1 MSAAENTQTLATEA
15 RCLAPNCGRKL
26 TSPES
31 IARGMGPRCW
41 AKSCA
46 AVKTADLTPWTPS
59 QIEDAE
65 QAIEDGAVVP
75 STRPG
80 VFQIV
85 SRDGER
91 VRRTHANG
99 CNCEAGLKT
108 NQPRPCWHRCAVAIM
123 LGAEAPAAEIARLA
137 PAPVALPSSD
147 RIWAELGALG
157 ALDGALAAF

>member
-1 MSAAENTQTLATEA
+1 MTTTDTTPATET
-15 RCLAPNCGRKL
+15 RCLGPNCGRKL

-41 AKSCA
+41 AKVA
-46 AVKTADLTPWTPS
+46 AAAKTADLAPWTAS
-59 QIEDAE
+59 QVEDAK

-75 STRPG
+75 STREG

-91 VRRTHANG
+91 VRRTMAGG

-108 NQPRPCWHRCAVAIM
+108 SQPRPCWHRCAVAIM
-123 LGAEAPAAEIARLA
+123 LAAQAPAAEIVRIV

-157 ALDGALAAF
+157 ALDGVLAAF